1 MAQTKLY
8 ALVFGALVSASYQGS
23 GLVETVVLSMGF
35 LSPILFFFKY
45 FVYITVSNPVP
56 LLEALPVYWRWTL
69 EFPLSQFLIQL
80 LLPFALRGCLPLPGS
95 LKSPNN

>member
-35 LSPILFFFKY
+35 LSPILFFLNILF
-45 FVYITVSNPVP
+45 
-56 LLEALPVYWRWTL
+56 TL
-69 EFPLSQFLIQL
+69 QLVTLSLY
-80 LLPFALRGCLPLPGS
+80 LRHYLSTGGGL
-95 LKSPNN
+95 